1 MLLVQITIG
10 GTVHYISGEYLDVE
24 HFYEAKVVS
33 LASLRIATSKP
44 YGGYAAPTFGDIE
57 LLPDLFDGHWPPPVT
72 CAIKI
77 MIGDTGEAGA
87 FTVFEGTAY
96 LQNINRDGISY
107 QLHGNNYTNEVT
119 DYLYSGTLN
128 AVFTT
133 ACSTLGLTLNT
144 AYARATSPT
153 VYWQTSGTTK
163 LIDNLSAIAE
173 SFSHR
178 FYIQA
183 GTLYLVD
190 TLLDNGTTLALTEFD
205 VFPSS
210 YTRPSP
216 LKEVT
221 AQYKGTPLYVG
232 IFISETSGGGVAS
245 AAEFKFYD
253 EAGEDMSSVGADAT
267 SYTAGHQPG
276 YAIDGNLSTRWAS
289 AAVPTPTAPQ
299 ALWGQPAKLGL
310 AASYSIVAG
319 LTDYLVQAPKAWVV
333 KGFDSAANYWSEIS
347 TEKQTTAWGSN
358 EERKFNIGDLIYTVR
373 VAGSYPFG
381 DSEEI
386 SSIASNVYA
395 TIVTCLTDIKT
406 TLERP
411 RVEIA
416 IPLTASLPKIG
427 QKITLV
433 DESLFQSTTIWARV
447 SAMVFDFDNDQCVIE
462 GEGALT

>member
-1 MLLVQITIG
+1 MLLVQMTIG
-10 GTVHYISGEYLDVE
+10 GVVHYISGEYLDVE

-33 LASLRIATSKP
+33 LASLRIATSRL

-133 ACSTLGLTLNT
+133 ACSALGLTLNT
-144 AYARATSPT
+144 TYARATSPT

-163 LIDNLSAIAE
+163 LIDNLSTIAE

-190 TLLDNGTTLALTEFD
+190 TLLDNGSALALTEFD

-210 YTRPSP
+210 YRRPAP

-232 IFISETSGGGVAS
+232 VLISATGGGVA
-245 AAEFKFYD
+245 AIAELKFYD
-253 EAGEDMSSVGADAT
+253 EAGVVMSNLGAEAT
-267 SYTAGHQPG
+267 SYTTGYPPG
-276 YAIDGNLSTRWAS
+276 YTVDGNLGTRWAS
-289 AAVPTPTAPQ
+289 GAVPSPTSPQ
-299 ALWGQPAKLGL
+299 RLWGQPAKIGL
-310 AASYSIVAG
+310 AASYAIVAG
-319 LTDYLVQAPKAWVV
+319 ATDYLTQAPTSWTVQ
-333 KGFDSAANYWSEIS
+333 GFDPGANYWAEIS

-358 EERKFNIGDLIYTVR
+358 EERKFNIGDLVYTVR

-381 DSEEI
+381 DSEEVNQ
-386 SSIASNVYA
+386 IASNTYA

-427 QKITLV
+427 QRVTLV
-433 DESLFQSTTIWARV
+433 DESLFQATTIWARV
-447 SAMVFDFDNDQCVIE
+447 AAMVYDFDNDQCVIE